1 MDGRKILIID
11 DDRDL
16 VRLMERAFSQAGA
29 QVYVAGDGQEGLRQ
43 LYAHQPDLVILDVLM
58 PVLDGWQTLSRI
70 RDFCDVPVIM
80 FSVLGK
86 ENDIVRALGSGA
98 IEYVTKPF
106 SLKLLLARAQALLR
120 QAQPPSGA
128 ERVAYDDGYLR
139 IDLRG
144 RSVSV
149 EGEPVRLTGT
159 EYRLLAYLVQHAD
172 HLVPY
177 AKVLERVWGP
187 EYADAVHYVH
197 AYLFRLRRKLE
208 ADASRPKYL
217 LTTRALGCCFR
228 RQAAQY

>member
-11 DDRDL
+11 DDRAL
-16 VRLMERAFSQAGA
+16 VMLMERAFSQAGA
-29 QVYVAGDGQEGLRQ
+29 QVYVAGDGQQGLRQ

-86 ENDIVRALGSGA
+86 ENDIARALGSGA

-106 SLKLLLARAQALLR
+106 SLNLLLARAQALLR
-120 QAQPPSGA
+120 QTGAGSGA

-149 EGEPVRLTGT
+149 KGEPVPLTGT
-159 EYRLLAYLVQHAD
+159 EYRLLAYLVQYAD

-177 AKVLERVWGP
+177 ARVLDRVWGP
-187 EYADAVHYVH
+187 EYGGAVHYVH
-197 AYLFRLRRKLE
+197 AYLFRLRQKLE
-208 ADASRPKYL
+208 VDPARPKYL
-217 LTTRALGCCFR
+217 LTTRGLGCCFR
-228 RQAAQY
+228 RQAAQN